1 MSHREMERT
10 LDELATAEVEYRH
23 AVQNA
28 ELASE
33 SLAFEL
39 TTRRL
44 EVDQQQLLVDNLQ
57 RRADDLVVRSPVT
70 GMVGNVA
77 VEQRAYV
84 AANVPLLTVIDLT
97 ALEVETDIPESHAD
111 SLAIGMA
118 AEINYG
124 NTTYPGLVAAISP
137 EVNNAQVATRIR
149 FADQAPP
156 ELRQNQRVS
165 VRIVLDSREDVLTVQ
180 RGPFLESGSGR
191 MAYRIEGQIARRVPI
206 ETGSASIS
214 QVELVSGLQAGDRIV
229 ISSTDAFENSETVY
243 LSQ

>member
-23 AVQNA
+23 AVA
-28 ELASE
+28 ECRTGQRR

-44 EVDQQQLLVDNLQ
+44 EVDQQQLLVDNLASAA
-57 RRADDLVVRSPVT
+57 RMTWWFAHRSLEWWVT
-70 GMVGNVA
+70 WPSNSAPMWPPMS
-77 VEQRAYV
+77 R
-84 AANVPLLTVIDLT
+84 LLTVIDLT
-97 ALEVETDIPESHAD
+97 ALEVETDIPNRMPIP
-111 SLAIGMA
+111 LAIGMA

-156 ELRQNQRVS
+156 ELRQNQRFL

-180 RGPFLESGSGR
+180 AWTLSRIGFGSN
-191 MAYRIEGQIARRVPI
+191 
-206 ETGSASIS
+206 
-214 QVELVSGLQAGDRIV
+214 GL
-229 ISSTDAFENSETVY
+229 SH
-243 LSQ
+243 